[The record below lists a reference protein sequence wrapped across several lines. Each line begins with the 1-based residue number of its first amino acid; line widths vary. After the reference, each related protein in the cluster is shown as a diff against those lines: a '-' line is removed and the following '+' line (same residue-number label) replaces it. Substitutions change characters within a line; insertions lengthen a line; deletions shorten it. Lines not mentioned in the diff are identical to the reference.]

1 MKNKVLLIIDIQNDY
16 FEGGKMPL
24 EGSHE
29 ASLNAKKLLEEF
41 RQRDGSVVHVQHI
54 ATRPGSTF
62 FLPDTEGAN
71 IHENVRPHPEEIVV
85 VKSSPNSF
93 ASTSLETYLK
103 SLNAETL
110 IVCGMMTQ
118 MCVDATVR
126 AAKDKGYEILLA
138 HDACATRAMEFSGHR
153 VAAEDVQAAFVASLN
168 GFYSR
173 PMTTEEILNSLR
185 G

>member
-16 FEGGKMPL
+16 FEGGRMPL
-24 EGSHE
+24 EGSYE

-41 RQRDGSVVHVQHI
+41 RRTGGSVVHVQHI

-62 FLPDTEGAN
+62 FLPDTDGAQ
-71 IHENVRPHPEEIVV
+71 IHENVRPRTEEIVV
-85 VKSSPNSF
+85 AKSSPNSF

-110 IVCGMMTQ
+110 VVCGMMTQ

-138 HDACATRAMEFSGHR
+138 HDACATRPMEFAGR
-153 VAAEDVQAAFVASLN
+153 KVAAEDVQAAFIASLN
-168 GFYSR
+168 GFYAR
-173 PMTTEEILNSLR
+173 PLPTEEILTMLHA
-185 G
+185 